1 MDLRHSLDLALPG
14 ATIGAAAGAI
24 AGGLTLLA
32 GQPSGLVLA
41 VPLAVFGG
49 LYGML
54 LGKGFFRPG
63 AFGPAGLYWMAAF
76 PLARL
81 IQESVAGLGMRD
93 GVPLFLAYQAMV
105 SIGFAIGFIWMHE
118 RLMPYWLLRRAGDN
132 PRAAAL
138 LDSYVQQAARSTRRI
153 SR

>member
-1 MDLRHSLDLALPG
+1 MNLRHSLEIALPG
-14 ATIGAAAGAI
+14 VLIGAVAGAI
-24 AGGLTLLA
+24 AGGLTLLV

-41 VPLAVFGG
+41 VPLAIFGG
-49 LYGML
+49 LYGTL

-81 IQESVAGLGMRD
+81 IQELMTGLGMRD
-93 GVPLFLAYQAMV
+93 GVLLFLAYQALV
-105 SIGFAIGFIWMHE
+105 SVGFAIGFIWMHE
-118 RLMPYWLLRRAGDN
+118 RIMPYWLLRRAGDN

-138 LDSYVQQAARSTRRI
+138 LDCYVQQARRI